1 MAAEI
6 PLRCDPFQLI
16 RFVGPEQVMQARF
29 EEGVLHLQ
37 QSLHVLREELSE
49 HQEPHQVSRPL
60 PSWNRV
66 HID

>member
-1 MAAEI
+1 
-6 PLRCDPFQLI
+6 
-16 RFVGPEQVMQARF
+16 MQARF
-29 EEGVLHLQ
+29 EEGVSHLQ